1 MDIEL
6 ILTGIQGE
14 EQHHQWPSHP
24 QQLDRI
30 DPTVAVP
37 QIQIQIDKQS
47 PELEGNALCKIHLDF
62 VRKNLV
68 CIPMLE
74 STISYSALYQTFWL
88 GPGVLQTVSSM
99 SSPSSFLK
107 AIHISLSS
115 SKLSLE
121 CSIPI
126 SQQ

>member
-1 MDIEL
+1 MDTDL
-6 ILTGIQGE
+6 ILTRIQGE
-14 EQHHQWPSHP
+14 EQHHQWLSHP
-24 QQLDRI
+24 QQLDCI

-37 QIQIQIDKQS
+37 QIQIDKQS

-121 CSIPI
+121 FSIPV

>member
-1 MDIEL
+1 MDIDL
-6 ILTGIQGE
+6 ILTRIQGE

-24 QQLDRI
+24 QQLDCI

-37 QIQIQIDKQS
+37 QIQIDKQS
-47 PELEGNALCKIHLDF
+47 PELEGNAFCKIHLDLCEK
-62 VRKNLV
+62 KNLG